1 MYYDGDGKVHIV
13 FATPSIECPSSRQN
27 VLRKGLPWRVGSHL
41 QTRLKWLT
49 WQRFTAAT
57 IQCSR
62 CVGRQWWRYL
72 THWKLCFWE
81 VQYPFCP
88 VDSAEMREQFS
99 RHVKYSD
106 ISLTISIL
114 KMGSMIHDFGYVGAT
129 FEYNKPISRY
139 WFYTEGEREKDIEK
153 VYTKSWKQ
161 VLQIM
166 SEPLR
171 SNQKH
176 LGYLLILL
184 FHNPTEDE
192 KTWLPGIGA
201 VLGKEII
208 IISIT

>member
-1 MYYDGDGKVHIV
+1 MISDMWV
-13 FATPSIECPSSRQN
+13 Q
-27 VLRKGLPWRVGSHL
+27 
-41 QTRLKWLT
+41 RLNT
-49 WQRFTAAT
+49 T
-57 IQCSR
+57 S
-62 CVGRQWWRYL
+62 
-72 THWKLCFWE
+72 
-81 VQYPFCP
+81 PFPGIDC
-88 VDSAEMREQFS
+88 
-99 RHVKYSD
+99 
-106 ISLTISIL
+106 
-114 KMGSMIHDFGYVGAT
+114 
-129 FEYNKPISRY
+129 
-139 WFYTEGEREKDIEK
+139 YTEGEREKDIEK

-166 SEPLR
+166 SEPWR